1 MDTSR
6 LNQAEQAQINAM
18 VEQKQVT
25 DFMNMFTGVVDRCFK
40 ECANDFTTKAVT
52 GREAACVQRCADRFL
67 KHAERVGNKFAELSQ
82 NYEFL
87 FAFMSVAFDVEFL
100 CTAELHHCGI

>member
-6 LNQAEQAQINAM
+6 FNQAEQAQINAM

-52 GREAACVQRCADRFL
+52 GRESACVQRCADRFL
-67 KHAERVGNKFAELSQ
+67 KHAELVGNKFAELSQ
-82 NYEFL
+82 N
-87 FAFMSVAFDVEFL
+87 MNSP
-100 CTAELHHCGI
+100 TQSP

>member
-6 LNQAEQAQINAM
+6 FNQAEQAQINAM

-67 KHAERVGNKFAELSQ
+67 KHAELVSNKFAELSQ
-82 NYEFL
+82 TVI
-87 FAFMSVAFDVEFL
+87 FAWGHLKDFVNWKRHGKLQNCV
-100 CTAELHHCGI
+100 I